1 MSGQSAAMFG
11 KHLRAVRERQ
21 GMSLRSLA
29 HLSKISL
36 GYMHQI
42 ETGKASIPTPA
53 RIAEFAKWLRIDGDE
68 LAAAAGKVPDDVIRL
83 IVERPELC
91 VVIRQLGAMSDR
103 KIAKILEKVTQ

>member
-1 MSGQSAAMFG
+1 MPNTFG
-11 KHLRAVRERQ
+11 KHLRAVRQKR

-42 ETGKASIPTPA
+42 ETGKASVPTPA
-53 RIAEFAKWLRIDGDE
+53 RIAEFAKWLRVDGDE

-91 VVIRQLGAMSDR
+91 VLVRGLADVSD
-103 KIAKILEKVTQ
+103 AELSKILEKVT

>member
-1 MSGQSAAMFG
+1 MTRHKAAAFG

-42 ETGKASIPTPA
+42 ETGKASVPTPA
-53 RIAEFAKWLRIDGDE
+53 RIATFAKWLKVDGDE
-68 LAAAAGKVPDDVIRL
+68 LAAAAGKVPDDVIQAL
-83 IVERPELC
+83 VKQPALC
-91 VVIRQLGAMSDR
+91 AVVRKLAMG
-103 KIAKILEKVTQ
+103 ET

>member
-1 MSGQSAAMFG
+1 MSGRSAAQFG
-11 KHLRAVRERQ
+11 KHLRSARQRQ

-42 ETGKASIPTPA
+42 ETGKSSIPTPA
-53 RIAEFAKWLRIDGDE
+53 RIAEFAKWLRVDGDE

-103 KIAKILEKVTQ
+103 KIAKILEQVTQ

>member
-1 MSGQSAAMFG
+1 MSGRSAAQFG
-11 KHLRAVRERQ
+11 KHLRSARQRQ

-53 RIAEFAKWLRIDGDE
+53 RIATFAKFLKVDGDE
-68 LAAAAGKVPDDVIRL
+68 LAAAAGKVPDDVIQAL
-83 IVERPELC
+83 VKKPALC
-91 VVIRQLGAMSDR
+91 AVVRKLAM
-103 KIAKILEKVTQ
+103 EET

>member
-1 MSGQSAAMFG
+1 MTGRSAAMFG

-53 RIAEFAKWLRIDGDE
+53 RIATFAKFLKVDGDE
-68 LAAAAGKVPDDVIRL
+68 LAAAAGKVPDDVIQAL
-83 IVERPELC
+83 VEKPALC
-91 VVIRQLGAMSDR
+91 AVVRKLAMQ
-103 KIAKILEKVTQ
+103 VTQ

>member
-1 MSGQSAAMFG
+1 MTGQNSKTFG

-42 ETGKASIPTPA
+42 ETGKASVPTPA
-53 RIAEFAKWLRIDGDE
+53 RIAEFAKWLKVDGDE
-68 LAAAAGKVPDDVIRL
+68 LAAAAGKVPDDVIQALVKNPALCAVVRRL
-83 IVERPELC
+83 
-91 VVIRQLGAMSDR
+91 AM
-103 KIAKILEKVTQ
+103 EETT

>member
-1 MSGQSAAMFG
+1 MPNAFG
-11 KHLRAVRERQ
+11 KHLRKVRERQ

-53 RIAEFAKWLRIDGDE
+53 RIATFAKFLKVDGDE
-68 LAAAAGKVPDDVIRL
+68 LAAAAGKVPDDVIQALVRKPALCAVVRRL
-83 IVERPELC
+83 AAEEET
-91 VVIRQLGAMSDR
+91 A
-103 KIAKILEKVTQ
+103 

>member
-1 MSGQSAAMFG
+1 MTRHEAVEFG
-11 KHLRAVRERQ
+11 KHLRAVRQQQ

-42 ETGKASIPTPA
+42 ETGKASVPTPG
-53 RIAEFAKWLRIDGDE
+53 RIAAFAKWLRVDGDE

-83 IVERPELC
+83 LTARPALCGVLRRLATMTDSEIRKVVEP
-91 VVIRQLGAMSDR
+91 IP
-103 KIAKILEKVTQ
+103 

>member
-1 MSGQSAAMFG
+1 MFG

-29 HLSKISL
+29 HLSGISL

-53 RIAEFAKWLRIDGDE
+53 RIATFAKFLKVDGDE
-68 LAAAAGKVPDDVIRL
+68 LAAAAGKVPDDVIQALVKKPALCAVVRKL
-83 IVERPELC
+83 AMVE
-91 VVIRQLGAMSDR
+91 S
-103 KIAKILEKVTQ
+103 